1 MVHYV
6 HSYYIILQG
15 QLLRVFVFY
24 DQKLLIS
31 FCNTFPFILL
41 QIHKVRLQG
50 IFHFCII
57 AQKLSSSSRQMFL
70 SKYYKTSKEKWIF

>member
-50 IFHFCII
+50 IFPFCII
-57 AQKLSSSSRQMFL
+57 AQKLIIF
-70 SKYYKTSKEKWIF
+70 KKTNVFIQIL